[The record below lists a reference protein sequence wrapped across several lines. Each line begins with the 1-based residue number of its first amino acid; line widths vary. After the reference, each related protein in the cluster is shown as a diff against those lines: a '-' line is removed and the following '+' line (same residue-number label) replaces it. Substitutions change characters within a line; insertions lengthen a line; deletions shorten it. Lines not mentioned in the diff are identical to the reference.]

1 MKKKRIL
8 QQVFVKM
15 LRGFRCFLASLIL
28 FISLASTIH
37 AQRQRA
43 EINLSFEKATLKEVF
58 ESITTQVGYTFVYN
72 EKSIQSVGYVNIKIH
87 SENLTDVLDKCL
99 AGTQLAY
106 KIDKNVIVI
115 SENKKNSPVNISLN
129 QTIKKKITGSVVDE
143 SGVSL
148 PGVTILIKGLKR
160 GTVTDVDGNFT
171 LELENAEK
179 QTLVFSFLGMETQE
193 VLVGNKEKLVIK
205 LKGSG
210 FAISDVVVTGF
221 FERKKESFTGA
232 IASFTGEELKNANS
246 VNILAAISI
255 LEPSFKVVEND
266 IAGSNP
272 NVIPDFV
279 IRGEAS
285 LPNLVGDYKGNPNNP
300 IFILDGFEISAEK
313 VFDMDPTQ
321 VGSITILKDA
331 ASTAI
336 YGSRASNGVV
346 VIETKKTAD
355 GTINVSY
362 NLDLSV
368 IMPDLRGYN
377 ILNSSQKLE
386 LERQAGYYDKSGSA
400 SEDEKRADEY
410 NAKLQLI
417 MMGNNTYWL
426 NKPLQNS
433 VGHKHSFTID
443 GGENS
448 LRYSLNANYDNN
460 PGVMIGSKRDKIG
473 VVSTLQYRFKNVTF
487 KNYLSVDNVTSF
499 NSPYGN
505 FSQYSK
511 INPYFAF
518 NDNQGN
524 YVKSFETGSWW
535 LNIGNPLY
543 NTTLNTKNESSYSMF
558 INNFSIDW
566 NIIPQLRLQAN
577 LSMNQRK
584 DEGVIFMPADHTDFL
599 GYSIPNYHL
608 RGSYKSSEGK
618 SFSYDGKVMLNY
630 YNNYK
635 NHMINAGLAIN
646 MQMMDGEDYSFS
658 VQGFPN
664 DKLDYLI
671 FGLQYQEGTRPVGTD
686 TRSRLIGAL
695 GSLNYSYNSKYLLD
709 LSFRTDASS
718 KFGADNRWAPFWSA
732 GLGWN
737 LHNEK
742 FIKDLRFV
750 DKLRLKASY
759 GVTGSQNFD
768 PYQSITRY
776 QFYLTDKYNYAM
788 GSYMMALGNSSLK
801 WQTTYQLNTG
811 FEFGFLKRFDV
822 LVNVYRNL
830 STSLLSDITLPPS
843 LGFST
848 YKENI
853 GEMLNVGYEAYLKA
867 NIIKKKNVYLN
878 INIGVIHNENTVE
891 KISNSLRAWNDSQ
904 DEELTSGSNK
914 PRVRYIEGQSINTI
928 WGVPSVG
935 INPANGKEI
944 FITPNGERTDVWNA
958 GYQQPIG
965 GTDPDLEGNAGFN
978 LGYKGLSLSLYFRY
992 RMGGQMYNSTL
1003 VERVENAD
1011 KRYNCDIRVL
1021 EERWKNPG
1029 DITFFKDI
1037 KDNTLTRPTSRFV
1050 EDYSFLQLSTVNL
1063 YYDFNKNLLSKF
1075 NVKSLRLSFSMNDIF
1090 RLTTVKAERGI
1101 SYPFSSSFRTS
1112 LRIMF

>member
-1 MKKKRIL
+1 
-8 QQVFVKM
+8 M

-386 LERQAGYYDKSGSA
+386 LERQERD
-400 SEDEKRADEY
+400 
-410 NAKLQLI
+410 
-417 MMGNNTYWL
+417 
-426 NKPLQNS
+426 
-433 VGHKHSFTID
+433 
-443 GGENS
+443 
-448 LRYSLNANYDNN
+448 LRNLA
-460 PGVMIGSKRDKIG
+460 
-473 VVSTLQYRFKNVTF
+473 VVSL
-487 KNYLSVDNVTSF
+487 
-499 NSPYGN
+499 
-505 FSQYSK
+505 
-511 INPYFAF
+511 
-518 NDNQGN
+518 
-524 YVKSFETGSWW
+524 
-535 LNIGNPLY
+535 
-543 NTTLNTKNESSYSMF
+543 
-558 INNFSIDW
+558 
-566 NIIPQLRLQAN
+566 
-577 LSMNQRK
+577 
-584 DEGVIFMPADHTDFL
+584 
-599 GYSIPNYHL
+599 
-608 RGSYKSSEGK
+608 
-618 SFSYDGKVMLNY
+618 
-630 YNNYK
+630 
-635 NHMINAGLAIN
+635 AG
-646 MQMMDGEDYSFS
+646 
-658 VQGFPN
+658 
-664 DKLDYLI
+664 
-671 FGLQYQEGTRPVGTD
+671 
-686 TRSRLIGAL
+686 
-695 GSLNYSYNSKYLLD
+695 
-709 LSFRTDASS
+709 
-718 KFGADNRWAPFWSA
+718 
-732 GLGWN
+732 
-737 LHNEK
+737 
-742 FIKDLRFV
+742 
-750 DKLRLKASY
+750 
-759 GVTGSQNFD
+759 
-768 PYQSITRY
+768 
-776 QFYLTDKYNYAM
+776 
-788 GSYMMALGNSSLK
+788 
-801 WQTTYQLNTG
+801 
-811 FEFGFLKRFDV
+811 
-822 LVNVYRNL
+822 
-830 STSLLSDITLPPS
+830 
-843 LGFST
+843 
-848 YKENI
+848 
-853 GEMLNVGYEAYLKA
+853 
-867 NIIKKKNVYLN
+867 
-878 INIGVIHNENTVE
+878 
-891 KISNSLRAWNDSQ
+891 
-904 DEELTSGSNK
+904 
-914 PRVRYIEGQSINTI
+914 
-928 WGVPSVG
+928 
-935 INPANGKEI
+935 
-944 FITPNGERTDVWNA
+944 
-958 GYQQPIG
+958 
-965 GTDPDLEGNAGFN
+965 
-978 LGYKGLSLSLYFRY
+978 
-992 RMGGQMYNSTL
+992 
-1003 VERVENAD
+1003 
-1011 KRYNCDIRVL
+1011 C
-1021 EERWKNPG
+1021 
-1029 DITFFKDI
+1029 
-1037 KDNTLTRPTSRFV
+1037 
-1050 EDYSFLQLSTVNL
+1050 
-1063 YYDFNKNLLSKF
+1063 
-1075 NVKSLRLSFSMNDIF
+1075 
-1090 RLTTVKAERGI
+1090 
-1101 SYPFSSSFRTS
+1101 
-1112 LRIMF
+1112 